1 MLKKGFIIILFFL
14 SFIKSDLPVHCTISE
29 VIGEWTFYLNNISF
43 NPSLKNEYT
52 TCGHGFPNKIEKI
65 IGDNNHLPFYS
76 KEKITFT
83 LSNNYLIYQNGNKV
97 GEWTPVY
104 DQAFI
109 IKYHKSILTATY
121 KYYVENENSNNY
133 VSNCGKTLV
142 GWIIRDSDKK
152 ETGWSCMFGIKK
164 SNPFNK
170 KISFVKKKSNSNKNN
185 YLLMS
190 QVKYDD
196 IIKVVD
202 EINNA
207 KLSWNSEVYEMF
219 KGKTITE
226 MYYYLG
232 LSKGFDRNKGISKVK
247 DKLFNTHKI
256 NSKFLSFI
264 KRQFTRNYSKSIKD
278 NTYESFIK
286 QFNQS
291 VNEKDKDNIPCS
303 SSSLMKNLNSHR
315 IDNNYY
321 TIEDKRLHEI
331 DSQYVKDYNE
341 IIKYLNTP
349 LDEIDERTL
358 PLNWDWRNV
367 GGVNY
372 VPDPELQGEC
382 GSCYTFSTIQS
393 LESRLRIKTNNK
405 DQTKFS
411 VQFPISCNFYSEG
424 CGGGYPIFVAKFLNE
439 FEIVPRECF
448 EYTQTN
454 DKCSNVC
461 DYSKYSKKYTVS
473 EYGYLGGYYGA
484 TNEILMMKEIRARGP
499 IPGNMKVPFIFN
511 FYRSGIFST
520 KPLKENANKLSKT
533 RLVDRN
539 LSFESVEH
547 SIILV
552 GYGEEKGIKYWIGM
566 NTWGTGWGERGYFK
580 ILRGENEQSI
590 ETMGDFFN
598 IEISIRNKK

>member
-1 MLKKGFIIILFFL
+1 MLKKGFIIILFLF
-14 SFIKSDLPVHCTISE
+14 SFIKSDLPVHCTVSE

-43 NPSLKNEYT
+43 NPSLKNKYT

-65 IGDNNHLPFYS
+65 IGDNNHFPFDS
-76 KEKITFT
+76 NEKITFT

-104 DQAFI
+104 DQSFI
-109 IKYHKSILTATY
+109 IKYHKSILTASY

-142 GWIIRDSDKK
+142 GWIIRDSNKK

-164 SNPFNK
+164 SNAFNK
-170 KISFVKKKSNSNKNN
+170 KFSFVKKNNSNQNN
-185 YLLMS
+185 YLLIS

-219 KGKTITE
+219 KGKTIAE
-226 MYYYLG
+226 MYSYLG
-232 LSKGFDRNKGISKVK
+232 LSKGFARNKGIRKVK
-247 DKLFNTHKI
+247 NTLFNTHKI
-256 NSKFLSFI
+256 NSKFSSFI

-286 QFNQS
+286 QFNQP

-321 TIEDKRLHEI
+321 TMEDNRLHEI

-349 LDEIDERTL
+349 LDEIDENSL

-424 CGGGYPIFVAKFLNE
+424 CDGGYPIFVAKFLNE

-448 EYTQTN
+448 EYTQAN

-566 NTWGTGWGERGYFK
+566 NTWGTDWGERGYFK

-590 ETMGDFFN
+590 ETMGDYFN